1 MDINVGDIVEWGTG
15 LSKLVGFVTDI
26 NEEEY
31 TTTVCWFVYSDNP
44 ESYSMGALSTFK
56 KVE

>member
-15 LSKLVGFVTDI
+15 LSKLVGFVMDI
-26 NEEEY
+26 NEEEH
-31 TTTVCWFVYSDNP
+31 TTTICWFAYPENP
-44 ESYSMGALSTFK
+44 ESYSMGALKSFK